1 MRGRKPVPTHLKV
14 MRGNPGKRRLND
26 KEPEPA
32 GDLSDPPEWMSESQK
47 QGWIYAIENAPSGLL
62 KKVDRSV
69 LVAWVVAEDLHRQAS
84 MMLEKYGILTK
95 TPKGTRAGPMQS
107 PYLPVVNRQAHIM
120 LKAAEQLGFTPA
132 SRSRVQIEETPV
144 IDPNDPWVRLARAD

>member
-14 MRGNPGKRRLND
+14 LWGNPGKRRLND
-26 KEPEPA
+26 REPRPE
-32 GDLSDPPEWMSESQK
+32 GDLNDPPEWMSESQK
-47 QGWIYAIENAPSGLL
+47 QGWAYAIENAPDGLL
-62 KKVDRSV
+62 KKLDRSA

-95 TPKGTRAGPMQS
+95 TPNTGQPMQS
-107 PYLPVVNRQAHIM
+107 PYLPIVNRQAFIM

-132 SRSRVQIEETPV
+132 ARSRVQVDEIPV
-144 IDPNDPWVRLARAD
+144 IEGNERWARLARET